1 MKISYITIMC
11 NKNFLEQSFTMQCI
25 QTIFL
30 KNIVPGLMQN
40 ISYRRSTKTT
50 QLKLISSKL
59 LKIKAN
65 TCTFRMDEL
74 MAINHSFIQIL

>member
-1 MKISYITIMC
+1 MIMC
-11 NKNFLEQSFTMQCI
+11 NQYFLEQSFTMQCI

-40 ISYRRSTKTT
+40 INFRRSTKGE
-50 QLKLISSKL
+50 QHNLKLIPSKL

-65 TCTFRMDEL
+65 TCTFRMEEFMNL
-74 MAINHSFIQIL
+74 WP